1 MSEKGGKGFSL
12 PTKTAPKSSL
22 KSTPASATAR
32 HGKDENSAKPRR
44 GRKVQFGTEG
54 SHDLK
59 FNFSSPKSDGKFAT
73 PIGDWAKGGKGGKV
87 ANGGKTP
94 VAKEAQSLELRV
106 EQDSY
111 LKLLLRLERSLP
123 LFAELPKNVKCLMD
137 CEAAII
143 LEGIQEQM
151 VILSEDSTIKLPE
164 SFDLGLHY
172 AKTGCYYTNPQSVRR
187 VLEALSKY
195 DVSYSEICVI
205 ANTCPETVDEVFALV
220 QSLEA
225 KRRGLSEPLKDVL
238 DELAKLKK
246 ST

>member
-1 MSEKGGKGFSL
+1 MRRI
-12 PTKTAPKSSL
+12 PHP
-22 KSTPASATAR
+22 
-32 HGKDENSAKPRR
+32 KPRR
-44 GRKVQFGTEG
+44 EGKFSFGTEG
-54 SHDLK
+54 SPDLK

-73 PIGDWAKGGKGGKV
+73 PIGKGDWAKGGKGGKV

-106 EQDSY
+106 EQ
-111 LKLLLRLERSLP
+111 
-123 LFAELPKNVKCLMD
+123 ELPKNVKCLMD

-164 SFDLGLHY
+164 SFDLGLRY

-187 VLEALSKY
+187 VLEVLSKY